1 MKPSEMYVA
10 GRSNRGIFVEIYFPK
25 KAAHQAAVLD
35 ALHQGLSEKYVKE
48 DLRRNLEQVARI
60 MEDHLADANRSETN
74 LKALIR
80 DRVKTYKSP
89 FTGWSI
95 YSVDGAYLG
104 KDGQVYEEG
113 TLVVRL
119 MFRFRSKF
127 EPQAKKVG
135 CRDVLRSMFFWNLHR
150 QEDLVKE
157 HRLRTGEEQLDQ
169 FLLQRRDWPGDKK
182 AFAEEHFVD
191 VLNEIEAWKSNCG
204 LFVFGYLIRTFCAKA
219 LAGKASEEEI
229 LITAFWDLAIYVVG
243 SE

>member
-1 MKPSEMYVA
+1 MYVA

-25 KAAHQAAVLD
+25 KAAHQAVVLD
-35 ALHQGLSEKYVKE
+35 ALHEGLSEKYVKE
-48 DLRRNLEQVARI
+48 DLRCNLDQVARI
-60 MEDHLADANRSETN
+60 MEDHLASSDRTEKN

-80 DRVKTYKSP
+80 RRVNAYNSP

-95 YSVDGAYLG
+95 YSVDGAFLG
-104 KDGQVYEEG
+104 KDDQVYEEG

-127 EPQAKKVG
+127 EPAAKKLG

-157 HRLRTGEEQLDQ
+157 QRLRTGEEQLDQ
-169 FLLQRRDWPGDKK
+169 FLVQRRDWPGDKK
-182 AFAEEHFVD
+182 AFAKRHFVE
-191 VLNEIEAWKSNCG
+191 VLNEIEAWKANCG

-219 LAGKASEEEI
+219 LDGKASEEEI